1 MNKNYYHIER
11 KRSAGGIGFCISV
24 WRENFEVLVGKGK
37 INKQEVIELK
47 VKNGKIISLSKDY
60 TFTKIYEK
68 ELGRLKR
75 KAEKYQKI
83 L

>member
-1 MNKNYYHIER
+1 MSQIKTVED
-11 KRSAGGIGFCISV
+11 
-24 WRENFEVLVGKGK
+24 
-37 INKQEVIELK
+37 LK